1 MTTESRKA
9 APAQDSLP
17 KIQNTGSDN
26 LSLSPQ
32 QVKRFVLADLRR
44 ISLLLQ
50 IERIEAATLISA
62 IEDGICP
69 PEFAYPIISAYAA
82 GQCIAP

>member
-1 MTTESRKA
+1 MTRNEKA
-9 APAQDSLP
+9 PGEGGNS
-17 KIQNTGSDN
+17 KIQNTGTDN

-69 PEFAYPIISAYAA
+69 PEFAYPIISAYAS